1 MLVGSVMSVR
11 VVTVAPDETVHAA
24 IERMMESKIGSVV
37 VCNGPRLAGILTE
50 RDILGLAAQ
59 GSDFESLL
67 VRDAMTTNPL
77 TIEPDVHILDAAALM
92 GERGIRHLPVVEGEN
107 LHGIV
112 GIRDVLRSLVERA
125 WRNHDGEARETA
137 QALLARSP

>member
-11 VVTVAPDETVHAA
+11 VVTVAPEETVHAG
-24 IERMMESKIGSVV
+24 IEAMMGSKVAAVV
-37 VCNGPRLAGILTE
+37 VFTGPPLAGILTE
-50 RDILGLAAQ
+50 RDILGLAAR
-59 GSDFESLL
+59 GADFESLL

-77 TIEPDVHILDAAALM
+77 TIAPDVHILDAAALM

-112 GIRDVLRSLVERA
+112 GIRDVLRSL
-125 WRNHDGEARETA
+125 
-137 QALLARSP
+137 